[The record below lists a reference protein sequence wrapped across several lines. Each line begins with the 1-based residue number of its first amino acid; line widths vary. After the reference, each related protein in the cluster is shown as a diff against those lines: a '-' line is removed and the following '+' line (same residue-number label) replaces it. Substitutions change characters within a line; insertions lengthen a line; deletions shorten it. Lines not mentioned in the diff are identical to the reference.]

1 MINWNDLLRPLVYLN
16 EQDKFTLPLG
26 LISFVG
32 EYTAKWNFLL
42 AGAVVSIVPLLI
54 VYFFLQ
60 KQFIEGVTGVGIK
73 G

>member
-1 MINWNDLLRPLVYLN
+1 M
-16 EQDKFTLPLG
+16 FTLPLG

-32 EYTAKWNFLL
+32 EYASKWNFLL

-54 VYFFLQ
+54 VFFILQ
-60 KQFIEGVTGVGIK
+60 RQFIEGIAGVGVK